1 MHFHKTYWEWL
12 VRRQLAN
19 VDFALL
25 QSDIWLFVQTLKQLG
40 WLFIVFPSPVKNPQ
54 MGNCDKP
61 CIVVAIHKQLET
73 SAASWDFA
81 WRLAW
86 NQLFQPLS
94 PCSFGNGFAIT
105 EKKKKKQVQENQLDI
120 CPPTA
125 FSHHICII
133 ITLTL
138 SCWASWKLLML
149 LSLTACAVIAIRQH
163 PSTQSISAIMP
174 TVFLL

>member
-105 EKKKKKQVQENQLDI
+105 EKKKKNRFRKINLTSALLQHLATIFALSSPWLSPVGLLEN
-120 CPPTA
+120 CW
-125 FSHHICII
+125 C
-133 ITLTL
+133 
-138 SCWASWKLLML
+138 CWASQLAL
-149 LSLTACAVIAIRQH
+149 
-163 PSTQSISAIMP
+163 
-174 TVFLL
+174 